1 MKEITEQEIQNFLMT
16 GTLTG
21 KVASSR
27 KDGLAHV
34 VPVCLFL
41 ITMQISSLPLASN
54 QQKENT

>member
-1 MKEITEQEIQNFLMT
+1 MKEMTDQEIQNFLMT

-21 KVASSR
+21 KLATSR
-27 KDGLAHV
+27 KDGVAHV

-41 ITMQISSLPLASN
+41 ITMQISSLRLASN